1 MSLAVA
7 GLVAGA
13 LGSGI
18 SAIGAISSADAQ
30 AQTASYQAQVAR
42 NNATIAN
49 QNAAYSIKAGEAQ
62 ATAQGL
68 KSRAELG
75 AAVAGLAASGVDVN
89 SGSAADVQTTQREF
103 GQLDT
108 EQTRQNAQL
117 QAYGY
122 RSQSSNFTAEAT
134 LEQQKADQ
142 APTAG
147 LLTAGGDLLSGASS
161 LASKWNSWQLQSGS
175 DNSVI

>member
-1 MSLAVA
+1 MAIAVPA
-7 GLVAGA
+7 LVLSAVGTA
-13 LGSGI
+13 V

-30 AQTASYQAQVAR
+30 AQAASYQAQVAR

-49 QNAAYSIKAGEAQ
+49 QNAAYSVKAGEAQ

-75 AAVAGLAASGVDVN
+75 SAVAGLAAGGVDVN

-122 RSQSSNFTAEAT
+122 RSQSSNFTAEAA

-142 APTAG
+142 APIAGAFTA
-147 LLTAGGDLLSGASS
+147 AGDLLSGASS
-161 LASKWNSWQLQSGS
+161 LGSKWNSWKLQSGS